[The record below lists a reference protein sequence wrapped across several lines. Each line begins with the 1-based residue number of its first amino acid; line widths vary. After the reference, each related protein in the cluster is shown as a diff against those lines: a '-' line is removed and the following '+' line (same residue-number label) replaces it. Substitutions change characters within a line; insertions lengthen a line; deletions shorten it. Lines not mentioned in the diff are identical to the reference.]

1 MPRKMSMVEQVA
13 RIIDGDVAFA
23 CTPSMYGLDTEAEL
37 EERTLVGGARAVAR
51 DKARKIIK
59 LLRERT

>member
-1 MPRKMSMVEQVA
+1 
-13 RIIDGDVAFA
+13 
-23 CTPSMYGLDTEAEL
+23 MYGLDTEAEL